1 METRASFLSLTLRC
15 LAAGLV
21 TGMLVAMLL
30 ACITLLLA

>member
-1 METRASFLSLTLRC
+1 METQASFLDLTLRC

-21 TGMLVAMLL
+21 AGTLVAMLL